1 MRIAFGPLLLA
12 AVIALPCRAAESTD
26 YSDLWWNPAHNGWGL
41 GLQRQGDVMFA
52 TLFIYGTDGT
62 ATWLFASDVRPTG
75 ATLAWSGK
83 LFRAAGPT
91 FSVPFDGS
99 VGIAEVGNLNLR
111 FDASGKGVLAYTTD
125 GSSVTEPIERMAWR
139 TSIPSGSY
147 YGGMTATAFS
157 CNDPERLDGTVD
169 VLGAMT
175 VSAAGTRLTM
185 SNSSTTVAGIPS
197 TCNFTGDYAQAG
209 RYGTVTGTFRCNI
222 VVGQDGRGES
232 TNVVPRLG
240 SFTMDRMVTTPS
252 GFTARLSAV
261 DQDCLV
267 NGQFG
272 GMKLP

>member
-157 CNDPERLDGTVD
+157 CNDPERLDGTRPRAISPATTRRPD
-169 VLGAMT
+169 ATARSPGP
-175 VSAAGTRLTM
+175 SAAT
-185 SNSSTTVAGIPS
+185 SSWGRTVAAKARTS
-197 TCNFTGDYAQAG
+197 
-209 RYGTVTGTFRCNI
+209 FRA
-222 VVGQDGRGES
+222 S
-232 TNVVPRLG
+232 
-240 SFTMDRMVTTPS
+240 
-252 GFTARLSAV
+252 ARSRWIAWSRHPP
-261 DQDCLV
+261 DSRRA
-267 NGQFG
+267 
-272 GMKLP
+272 